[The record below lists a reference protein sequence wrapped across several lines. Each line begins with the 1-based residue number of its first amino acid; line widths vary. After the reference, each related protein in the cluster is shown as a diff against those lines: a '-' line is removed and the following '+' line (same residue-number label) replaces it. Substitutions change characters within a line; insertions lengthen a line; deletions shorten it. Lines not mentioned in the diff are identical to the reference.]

1 LHVSQCD
8 GRKQQQ
14 VEGVIR
20 LFTHC
25 PQI

>member
-25 PQI
+25 P